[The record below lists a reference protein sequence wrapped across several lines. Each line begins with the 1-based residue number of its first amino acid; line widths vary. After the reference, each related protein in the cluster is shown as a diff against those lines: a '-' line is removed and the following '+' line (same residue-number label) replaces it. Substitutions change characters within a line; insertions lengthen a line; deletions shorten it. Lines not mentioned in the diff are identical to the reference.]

1 MLMMAKTSTKYR
13 IESSYSQGITQVGQS
28 IFCCLCLN
36 TIFDALR
43 VTSLQ
48 KLVPNQLAQ
57 ALGVCTCL
65 CVTHLYLGCQSLFKH
80 YSLVHRLLEFV
91 QASGWLYILDPNRPM
106 RALIQF
112 GQQEPCMPFGHA
124 RLAYI
129 SPISF
134 ILAFYPNI
142 FIFIHRIL
150 SRRLD
155 RIIHRI
161 H

>member
-13 IESSYSQGITQVGQS
+13 IDMRSQDIQLILPTLLQAGESSYSQGITQVGQS

-80 YSLVHRLLEFV
+80 YSLVRRLLEFV

-106 RALIQF
+106 RALHAF
-112 GQQEPCMPFGHA
+112 WPCKA
-124 RLAYI
+124 CLYI
-129 SPISF
+129 SH
-134 ILAFYPNI
+134 
-142 FIFIHRIL
+142 FIHSCIL
-150 SRRLD
+150 SKYLEC
-155 RIIHRI
+155 
-161 H
+161 